1 MITFV
6 HFYFSI
12 YKVRDKYPIEQ
23 YKTEVK
29 TVPFGNKGKTIT
41 IENLTPV
48 LSSKEREKRKKE
60 IEKSLF
66 NVFRKYQ

>member
-1 MITFV
+1 VTNEN
-6 HFYFSI
+6 YE
-12 YKVRDKYPIEQ
+12 VRDKFPTSQ
-23 YKTEVK
+23 YKVEVK
-29 TVPFGNKGKTIT
+29 TVPFGNKGKTII

-48 LSSKEREKRKKE
+48 LSPKDREKRKKE

>member
-1 MITFV
+1 MQNM
-6 HFYFSI
+6 
-12 YKVRDKYPIEQ
+12 EQ
-23 YKTEVK
+23 YKSEVK
-29 TVPFGNKGKTIT
+29 TVPFGNKGKTII

-66 NVFRKYQ
+66 KVFRKYV